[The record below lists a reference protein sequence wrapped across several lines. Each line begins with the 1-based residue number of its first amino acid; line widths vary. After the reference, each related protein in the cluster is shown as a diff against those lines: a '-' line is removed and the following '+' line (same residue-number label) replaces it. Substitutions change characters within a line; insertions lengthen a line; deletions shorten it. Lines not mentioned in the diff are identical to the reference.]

1 MESIKKGLFISLS
14 NYVKSGF
21 GGVQRCTR
29 EYLEV
34 IEAAG
39 WDLEVV
45 PYEIDRRW
53 KSRLLRKLKPS
64 SFHNRIS
71 PFFISALCDR
81 IKAESIPWVF
91 LNQVD
96 ALPIASQLRR
106 ANPNLKI
113 ILLSHGAQFVDD
125 FLAISDSNSLHQ
137 GKRSLLANTVLDEM
151 NFRKELDHVFTLSEQ
166 EVAFERWLGAKS
178 VSWLPRTISPKPLD
192 WKPTAGRVGFVGTLE
207 HPPNYDGLFEV
218 LSSLQNQGKFDCCI
232 RIVSSSEKLGKQLAE
247 KFSFVNYL
255 GRLSAEALQVE
266 AASWCWFIHPLFC
279 WSRGCSTKLAD
290 ALEWQIPV
298 LTTEAGCRGYTWS
311 DGNIIK
317 VNNPQDFCDYLVSAS
332 TVNDLGDVKE
342 NITLASL
349 TSPQTKD
356 VAYMINHVLFDRVKS
371 ISSLNELKYL

>member
-1 MESIKKGLFISLS
+1 MKSVKRGLFISFS
-14 NYVKSGF
+14 NYVNSGY

-45 PYEIDRRW
+45 TYEIDRRW
-53 KSRLLRKLKPS
+53 KARLLRKLNPS
-64 SFHNRIS
+64 RFHDRIS
-71 PFFISALCDR
+71 PFFISDLCDR
-81 IKAESIPWVF
+81 IKAEKIPWVF

-96 ALPIASQLRR
+96 ALPIAPQLRR
-106 ANPNLKI
+106 TNPNLKI

-125 FLAISDSNSLHQ
+125 FLAISDSNSLNQ
-137 GKRSLLANTVLDEM
+137 SKRSLLADTVLDEM

-178 VSWLPRTISPKPLD
+178 ASWLPRTISPKPLD
-192 WKPTAGRVGFVGTLE
+192 WKPTAGRVGFVGTLG
-207 HPPNYDGLFEV
+207 HPPNYEGLFSV
-218 LSSLQNQGKFDCCI
+218 LSNLQNQHKFDGCV
-232 RIVSSSEKLGKQLAE
+232 RIISGSEKLGNYLE
-247 KFSFVNYL
+247 KCFPFVNYL
-255 GRLSAEALQVE
+255 GRLDANALQAE

-311 DGNIIK
+311 HGNVMT
-317 VNNPQDFCDYLVSAS
+317 VNSPEEFCNYLISAS
-332 TVNDLGDVKE
+332 MVSNLGEEKE
-342 NITLASL
+342 NVTLASL

-356 VAYMINHVLFDRVKS
+356 VALMINHVLFDKIRS
-371 ISSLNELKYL
+371 ISPLSDLK

>member
-64 SFHNRIS
+64 IFHNRIS

-81 IKAESIPWVF
+81 IKAENIPWVF

-178 VSWLPRTISPKPLD
+178 VSWLPRTISPKPLE

-207 HPPNYDGLFEV
+207 HPPNYNGLFEV
-218 LSSLQNQGKFDCCI
+218 LSGLQNQDKFDGCV
-232 RIVSSSEKLGKQLAE
+232 RIVSNSKKLGNYLE
-247 KFSFVNYL
+247 KCFPFVNYL
-255 GRLSAEALQVE
+255 GSLDANALQVE

-290 ALEWQIPV
+290 ALEWQIPI
-298 LTTEAGCRGYTWS
+298 LTTDAGCRGYTWRE
-311 DGNIIK
+311 GNLTILNE
-317 VNNPQDFCDYLVSAS
+317 VEEFSSFLCVPTLE
-332 TVNDLGDVKE
+332 DVMIAAKKE
-342 NITLASL
+342 STLASD
-349 TSPQTKD
+349 TSPNIND
-356 VAYMINHVLFDRVKS
+356 VSLRAKLLLENK
-371 ISSLNELKYL
+371 ISSKKI